1 MNENNKITE
10 AQLEEVVA
18 AASEERNNGGID
30 MEKIQ
35 NETVVDENAPL
46 DIAITGEDG
55 KSNIT
60 EGNIKESFDV
70 SEEEA
75 MQMLYTLNQAKEN
88 PNYPVYN
95 NLPESIKTLIKQ
107 FASENNIPFSS
118 INDLARYI
126 ISEMISDNK
135 LDKAFE
141 GVEDALEDALSMPSI
156 TDLYSEHMKNIIEN
170 KIPETVEAIK
180 DTDPDKAESLLR
192 IKEEFINSYNFST
205 VINTYENNSRLRK
218 LVRRYETEYNN
229 TISTFNM
236 KAINSDLKMPN
247 IKKMEI
253 ILFNLLIRE
262 PLQASIIAM
271 ESNESVPEEY
281 QKLIDLKIEEKDIK
295 KFCILICRSCDSRDP
310 HNVFDAAYMY
320 YIIKNIVSLELAR
333 EAKTDFARELIS
345 NICKVIIFIR
355 EKEAE
360 FYAANPNQ
368 SKSSKKS
375 NKNKSGK
382 S

>member
-10 AQLEEVVA
+10 AQLEEVIS
-18 AASEERNNGGID
+18 AASEERNNGSID
-30 MEKIQ
+30 MVKIQ

-46 DIAITGEDG
+46 DIAITNEDG

-60 EGNIKESFDV
+60 EDNIKESFDV

-75 MQMLYTLNQAKEN
+75 IQMLYTLNQAKEN

-126 ISEMISDNK
+126 ISEMISDTK
-135 LDKAFE
+135 LNKAFE

-192 IKEEFINSYNFST
+192 IKEEFINSY
-205 VINTYENNSRLRK
+205 ENNSRLRK

-262 PLQASIIAM
+262 PLQASVIAM

-320 YIIKNIVSLELAR
+320 YLIKNIVSLELAR